1 MINKMHLKKRINIYI
16 RKVHI
21 LVLCR
26 YYFALMMLKQF
37 HYLLPIEIM
46 VKNGGQNSTQNFL

>member
-1 MINKMHLKKRINIYI
+1 MINKMYLKKKRINIYI

-37 HYLLPIEIM
+37 HYLLPIEII
-46 VKNGGQNSTQNFL
+46 GGQNSTQNFL